1 MIPQMPAKQT
11 RPPVSKS
18 PSAPASSKEKTEMM
32 IDFYDQIPQGPDDPL
47 LARRVLKLFGLRIA
61 WSSYRRHVP
70 ATSGAPVGIT
80 DSTWIYTAKWA
91 YGRGRVS
98 DWALLQNIEI
108 KIGPAAPIASET
120 GTFELQPPVSVF
132 QKDLE
137 IRIHNRNSVDAIG
150 RLWLYDDSP
159 TARKVPVFAVVGT
172 DTSLALEF
180 GFAVLANTQKLLS
193 IMPARP
199 IVLRRVRYVT
209 EPSIGYR
216 KARIFGRPEWR
227 D

>member
-120 GTFELQPPVSVF
+120 GTSSFSRPCRCFRKTSKSESITGIRLTPSAGYGSTTTRRRPKGPRGRRCGYRHVPSV
-132 QKDLE
+132 
-137 IRIHNRNSVDAIG
+137 G
-150 RLWLYDDSP
+150 
-159 TARKVPVFAVVGT
+159 VPLRRSGQHAKA
-172 DTSLALEF
+172 SEH
-180 GFAVLANTQKLLS
+180 
-193 IMPARP
+193 PARP
-199 IVLRRVRYVT
+199 ADCAQTRRL
-209 EPSIGYR
+209 
-216 KARIFGRPEWR
+216 
-227 D
+227 